1 MWLYNPGQAG
11 ATQTN
16 FAPLNNSVYYIAR
29 R

>member
-16 FAPLNNSVYYIAR
+16 FAPINDKVYYIAR

>member
-11 ATQTN
+11 ATQTD
-16 FAPLNNSVYYIAR
+16 FGILNNSVYFITR

>member
-16 FAPLNNSVYYIAR
+16 FAPLNNAVYFIAR